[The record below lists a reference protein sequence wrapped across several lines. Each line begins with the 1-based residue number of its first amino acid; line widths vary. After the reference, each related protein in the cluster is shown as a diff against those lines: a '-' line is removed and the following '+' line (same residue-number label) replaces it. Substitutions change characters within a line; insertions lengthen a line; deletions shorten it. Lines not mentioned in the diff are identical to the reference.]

1 MTVSVCVQ
9 MDRSGE
15 RIGKLQ
21 RDRAKTTDSDRLTGA
36 RKIKAEE
43 DHHMKHIKLE
53 FKTNKDLSADRN

>member
-1 MTVSVCVQ
+1 MTVSVCVER
-9 MDRSGE
+9 DRSGK
-15 RIGKLQ
+15 RIEELQ
-21 RDRAKTTDSDRLTGA
+21 KDRAKTIDSDRLTGA